1 MTGIVARMR
10 RTIYANIG
18 ATAPTIVVPAK
29 AGTHHSAA
37 VAADKWIPACAGMTA
52 VPSAPLSFLL
62 DVPQED
68 HRGDDDAVEV
78 LAVGGR
84 HDELAGRHVGHLL
97 VGLGLD
103 LVGELLLHRRVG
115 GLEPRI
121 DQLFELGIGRPAEPR
136 LG

>member
-1 MTGIVARMR
+1 MSSTVAVSPAMIAAGSPGLRYKSAKTKIATTAMTGIVARMR

-37 VAADKWIPACAGMTA
+37 GAADKWIPACAGMTA

-68 HRGDDDAVEV
+68 HGGDDDAVEV
-78 LAVGGR
+78 L
-84 HDELAGRHVGHLL
+84 
-97 VGLGLD
+97 
-103 LVGELLLHRRVG
+103 
-115 GLEPRI
+115 
-121 DQLFELGIGRPAEPR
+121 
-136 LG
+136 